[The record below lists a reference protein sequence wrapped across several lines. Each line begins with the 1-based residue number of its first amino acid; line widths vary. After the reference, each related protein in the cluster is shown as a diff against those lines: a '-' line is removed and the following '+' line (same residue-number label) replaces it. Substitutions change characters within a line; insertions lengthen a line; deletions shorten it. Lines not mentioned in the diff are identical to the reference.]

1 MIFRHGLVLNLAI
14 LFLVLLLL
22 LIIFGDKGIVDLQRL
37 KADREDLIGLN
48 MRIERK
54 NQELFREVNRLK
66 SDPDYIE
73 SIARRELGLVGKKE
87 VIFKSRQP
95 AKNAP

>member
-37 KADREDLIGLN
+37 KAGREDLIGLN
-48 MRIERK
+48 MRIEQK

-73 SIARRELGLVGKKE
+73 SIARRELGLVGKNE